1 MAIEIVD
8 FPSENGDFMWFSSSL
23 WDSLPGRV
31 INKSTTCVQ
40 WSKWTARPS
49 GDDPTT
55 FQDRSAWYK
64 KRNIPVEHQTCM
76 CAYIQNVYIYIYTS
90 HSIPLISTL
99 LLLSYP
105 HYEPSQGWIHG
116 YLSWLNRYVWRVNV
130 INLYITYCVY
140 IVNTIYCTVITLYIE
155 YGTVYNI
162 LYKYI
167 LYIIY

>member
-76 CAYIQNVYIYIYTS
+76 CAYIQNVYIYI
-90 HSIPLISTL
+90 HIPFNPINIHIAVAFISPLWTITRLDTWLFVMVESLCLKGKCHQLI
-99 LLLSYP
+99 
-105 HYEPSQGWIHG
+105 HYI
-116 YLSWLNRYVWRVNV
+116 L
-130 INLYITYCVY
+130 C
-140 IVNTIYCTVITLYIE
+140 IYSKY
-155 YGTVYNI
+155 
-162 LYKYI
+162 YI
-167 LYIIY
+167 LYSNYTVYWIWYSI